1 MKYSFYISGL
11 QTMFTG
17 GDPKITFYNKDQTL
31 KSEHLVGDLTADEI
45 LKMVEDGGCKYMGNQ

>member
-17 GDPKITFYNKDQTL
+17 GDPMVTLYNEDETVKAEIPISD
-31 KSEHLVGDLTADEI
+31 KSAEEI
-45 LKMVEDGGCKYMGNQ
+45 LKIVEDAGCTYTGA

>member
-1 MKYSFYISGL
+1 
-11 QTMFTG
+11 MFTG